1 MLPIIVMILTLVQH
15 LGTVT
20 AMIGADIIDG
30 PSQLEKVPVI
40 FYFYNVRV
48 DHTVYLLPVL
58 WAKYKK

>member
-1 MLPIIVMILTLVQH
+1 MILTLVQH

-20 AMIGADIIDG
+20 AMVGADIVDS
-30 PSQLEKVPVI
+30 PSQLEKIPVI

-48 DHTVYLLPVL
+48 DHTVYLLPVH